1 MNIMKIIIGSTFA
14 LLIAS
19 LFISIS
25 AMKNAEV
32 HDPDALEIA
41 RLEKREAQL
50 EAALIKGTANNQG
63 FTNAFNTA
71 SPIEKAA
78 AQQADLTELE
88 RVREELSEL
97 RDARNDIEE
106 KAAVLVE
113 GALANKPP
121 VNRGRA
127 NLVKTALVMAR
138 ITEYDNVG
146 KIAGIKIERVGNV
159 NTGDVLG
166 IRRNS
171 GIIGRVTIG
180 MIDRSEGVADPLP
193 GSFMSGSIDIQ
204 VGDELILPPAF

>member
-1 MNIMKIIIGSTFA
+1 MKIIIGSTFA
-14 LLIAS
+14 LLIAC

-25 AMKNAEV
+25 AMKNGTIS
-32 HDPDALEIA
+32 DPVELEIA
-41 RLEKREAQL
+41 RLEKRKAQL
-50 EAALIKGTANNQG
+50 ESALVKGSANNQG
-63 FTNAFNTA
+63 FTNTFNSA

-78 AQQADLTELE
+78 AQQADLSELE
-88 RVREELSEL
+88 RVRVELSEL

-113 GALANKPP
+113 GALSNKPP
-121 VNRGRA
+121 VKKGRA
-127 NLVKTALVMAR
+127 NLVKSALVMAR

-193 GSFMSGSIDIQ
+193 SSFMSGTIDIQ